1 MDSVIEET
9 TVEDRIVFDLRKPPN
24 KQRKI
29 ISEHRVEY
37 LKQLYM
43 SIFNDEK
50 LVNCTPILSYGT
62 LVDNFKNIDTLIE
75 FIKLLPYDELPNIM
89 FDYNNKNVIS
99 KYFLNYPLNMDD
111 LPVTDNYK
119 EKHPKPLYDE
129 FDFIKN
135 KGYKSKAYKSKNT
148 DLSYWY
154 EFDYV
159 YTIGADEKNKTIGVL
174 ERKSVDRIVVEDGEE
189 SVRSAYDS
197 EGNEVPAYVET
208 RSFYFKYTTD
218 EKGYVDDIVY
228 DRTEI
233 ITDDK
238 YLDNLINYE

>member
-1 MDSVIEET
+1 M
-9 TVEDRIVFDLRKPPN
+9 
-24 KQRKI
+24 
-29 ISEHRVEY
+29 
-37 LKQLYM
+37 
-43 SIFNDEK
+43 
-50 LVNCTPILSYGT
+50 
-62 LVDNFKNIDTLIE
+62 
-75 FIKLLPYDELPNIM
+75 LPYDELPNIL

-119 EKHPKPLYDE
+119 EKHTKPLYDE